1 MSRLTLTEKQQ
12 LGAKVEGEKE
22 RQRMRRMNP
31 NTPVASAEA
40 DFIFSHLYKYGML
53 AIALYLLAAS
63 VMHLLK
69 WQNFIQP
76 FLDAATEDEV
86 MHLLKWQNF
95 AYDQYGNLVIALMLF
110 FNHIAYSFTKTG
122 WKNRVMRAVAWIWMV
137 LGFVYIF
144 WVA

>member
-12 LGAKVEGEKE
+12 LAAKVEEEKE

-31 NTPVASAEA
+31 NTAAASPEV
-40 DFIFSHLYKYGML
+40 DFIFSNLYKYGIL

-63 VMHLLK
+63 
-69 WQNFIQP
+69 
-76 FLDAATEDEV
+76 V

-110 FNHIAYSFTKTG
+110 FNHIAYSFTETG
-122 WKNRVMRAVAWIWMV
+122 WKNRVMRAVARVWIV
-137 LGFVYIF
+137 IGLVYIF
-144 WVA
+144 WVFR